1 MIDNMSYYVM
11 LNNSVRIFNIEI
23 NSCPASSQ
31 CIGGRLIIIFTLI
44 LTNTQQSSQYNT
56 NHGPMAY
63 GYFRL
68 SQFVWALWVG
78 L

>member
-1 MIDNMSYYVM
+1 MSQLFNAECILYDSRTNMIDNMSYYVM

-44 LTNTQQSSQYNT
+44 LTNTQ
-56 NHGPMAY
+56 
-63 GYFRL
+63 
-68 SQFVWALWVG
+68 
-78 L
+78 

>member
-1 MIDNMSYYVM
+1 MSLLFNAECILYDSRTDMIDNMSYYVM

-44 LTNTQQSSQYNT
+44 LTNTQ
-56 NHGPMAY
+56 
-63 GYFRL
+63 
-68 SQFVWALWVG
+68 
-78 L
+78 